1 MTPDPLVST
10 AWLADR
16 LADPAVSILD
26 ATWFMP
32 GSPRDAAREYAAG
45 HIPGAVFFPIDEIC
59 DHAATLPHMLSAP
72 ADFAKAVRRLGL
84 NRASAVVVYDADGLF
99 SAPRVWWNFR
109 AMGHAATF
117 VLDGGLPRWT
127 AEGRALES
135 GWRRSSHGD
144 FKVSQPNLNLV
155 RDLEAVRRALA
166 EKSEQVIDARPA
178 ARFAGETPEP
188 REGLRRGHMPG
199 ALNVPWSSVVA
210 DGALLAPNDLRLAF
224 EASGVDLAAPII
236 TSCGSGISAAL
247 LALALARLGRP
258 DVAVYDGSWT
268 EWGGRADTPVATGS
282 G

>member
-1 MTPDPLVST
+1 MAPDPLVST

-45 HIPGAVFFPIDEIC
+45 HIPGAVFFSIDEIC
-59 DHAATLPHMLSAP
+59 DHATTLPHMLSAP
-72 ADFAKAVRRLGL
+72 ADFAKAVRRLGV
-84 NRASAVVVYDADGLF
+84 NRASTVVVYDADGLF

-117 VLDGGLPRWT
+117 VLDGGLPRWA
-127 AEGRALES
+127 AEGRPLES

-199 ALNVPWSSVVA
+199 ALNVPWSSVAA
-210 DGALLAPNDLRLAF
+210 DGSLLTPNDLRLAF